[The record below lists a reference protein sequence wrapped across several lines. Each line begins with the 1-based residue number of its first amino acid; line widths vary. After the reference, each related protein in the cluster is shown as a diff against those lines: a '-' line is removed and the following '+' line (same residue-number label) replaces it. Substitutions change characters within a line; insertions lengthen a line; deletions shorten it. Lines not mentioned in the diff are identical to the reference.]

1 MVLVT
6 TLTHAGDTSM
16 SVAQLNIDLA
26 RVNAQIICQKALEKL
41 QNCKLSA
48 RTADKY
54 TALQTAYMHACKKL
68 DRLETAI
75 SIIEF

>member
-1 MVLVT
+1 MVYVT
-6 TLTHAGDTSM
+6 MNFNPGDNSM
-16 SVAQLNIDLA
+16 SNLEQLNIELA
-26 RVNAQIICQKALEKL
+26 RVNAQIICEKALEKL

-68 DRLETAI
+68 DNI
-75 SIIEF
+75 KG

>member
-1 MVLVT
+1 MSH
-6 TLTHAGDTSM
+6 TLAE
-16 SVAQLNIDLA
+16 LNIELA
-26 RVNAQIICQKALEKL
+26 RVNAQIICEKALEKL

-68 DRLETAI
+68 DNI
-75 SIIEF
+75 KG